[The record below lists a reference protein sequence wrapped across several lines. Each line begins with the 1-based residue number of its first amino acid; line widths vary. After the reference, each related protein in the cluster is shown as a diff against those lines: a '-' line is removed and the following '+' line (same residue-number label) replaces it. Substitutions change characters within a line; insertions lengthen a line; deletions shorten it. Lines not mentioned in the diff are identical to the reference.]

1 MTVDAMAQD
10 MPYRNPDL
18 GVDERLN
25 DLVGRMTREE
35 KVGQMMQVD
44 ARQGIDKEVV
54 DQHAG
59 SLLHVSPE
67 NMVKA
72 DEAVHRTRLGIPLL
86 IGDDCIHGHSFFRG
100 ATIFPEQLGMAASFD
115 PDLIQRMGRATA
127 REVATT

>member
-44 ARQGIDKEVV
+44 ARQGVDKEV
-54 DQHAG
+54 
-59 SLLHVSPE
+59 E
-67 NMVKA
+67 
-72 DEAVHRTRLGIPLL
+72 I
-86 IGDDCIHGHSFFRG
+86 
-100 ATIFPEQLGMAASFD
+100 
-115 PDLIQRMGRATA
+115 GRAH
-127 REVATT
+127 V